1 MDELRDSLFFAPKN
15 GYDRIGTDER
25 LAIEDYSR
33 DYMDFLN
40 NSRMER
46 EAVKNAIAMATEHG
60 FVEYVPGMELKPGT
74 KVYKNNRGKSLML
87 AVIGKKSLGEGA
99 VIAGAH
105 VDSPRLD
112 LKQMPLYESDEMAF
126 FKTHYYGGI
135 KKYQWVAR
143 PMALHGVVCRKDG
156 SKVIV
161 NIGEKADDPVVGVS
175 DLLIHLA
182 AKQMEKKG
190 STVVEGEALNVLA
203 GSIPMAGEEKDPVR
217 KYLLDLLKQEYDIEE
232 DDFLSAEIEVVPA
245 GEARD
250 YGLDRSMIL
259 GYGHDDRVCAYTSLR
274 AILEMKN
281 PERTSC
287 CILTDKE
294 EIGSVGATGMH
305 SRWFEMVITT
315 MLAHAGKADLV
326 HLNETLTNSMMLSS
340 DVSAAVDPNYE
351 DVNDL
356 KNAAYFGKGIV
367 FNKYTGARGKS
378 GSNDANPE
386 FIAKV
391 RKAMEDSDVMFQT
404 AELGAVD
411 VGGGGTIAY
420 ILAQLNMD
428 VMDAGIAVQNMHAP
442 CEIVSKA
449 DVYEGYRA
457 YKAFLTNV
465 H

>member
-1 MDELRDSLFFAPKN
+1 MNKTVWEKYDEKGRNLISTFAEE
-15 GYDRIGTDER
+15 YRQ
-25 LAIEDYSR
+25 
-33 DYMDFLN
+33 FL
-40 NSRMER
+40 SEVKTER
-46 EAVKNAIAMATEHG
+46 EFVSEGKKMAEEAG
-60 FVEYVPGMELKPGT
+60 FRDLKFVTGPLKPGDR
-74 KVYKNNRGKSLML
+74 VYAVNRGKNLCL
-87 AVIGKKSLGEGA
+87 FVIGNQPLTEGMN
-99 VIAGAH
+99 ILGAH
-105 VDSPRLD
+105 IDSPRMD
-112 LKQMPLYESDEMAF
+112 LKQHPLYEKDGLVLLD
-126 FKTHYYGGI
+126 THYYGGI